1 MPSPPSPSP
10 SSFSLS
16 LLPLL
21 LPLLRPLSPSSGTVD
36 PIEALAKVALAKN
49 VGLHV
54 DCCLGGFLVPFMDKA
69 GFPLAPFDFRVK
81 GVTTISCDPHKYVDK
96 AMCDTASYY
105 TRVYA
110 PFIHPLYTPLLP
122 YMHLYAHVIHDTCT
136 N

>member
-96 AMCDTASYY
+96 EGRR
-105 TRVYA
+105 RVITY
-110 PFIHPLYTPLLP
+110 
-122 YMHLYAHVIHDTCT
+122 C
-136 N
+136 

>member
-69 GFPLAPFDFRVK
+69 GFPLAPFETNPLR
-81 GVTTISCDPHKYVDK
+81 
-96 AMCDTASYY
+96 
-105 TRVYA
+105 A
-110 PFIHPLYTPLLP
+110 PPQRSPRPVLEIQQATSQPLGDLAGGQPP
-122 YMHLYAHVIHDTCT
+122 CI
-136 N
+136 